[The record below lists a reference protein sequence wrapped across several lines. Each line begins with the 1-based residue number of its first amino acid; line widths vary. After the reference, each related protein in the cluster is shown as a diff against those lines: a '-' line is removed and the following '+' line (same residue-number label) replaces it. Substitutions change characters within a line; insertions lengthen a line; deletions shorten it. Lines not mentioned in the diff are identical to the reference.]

1 MSTAKDGSIEKVVE
15 AAVQAQVQK
24 MIVESLEGVEGLVG
38 RLVAAAMQQNVK
50 DGSSYRE
57 IPFIQKL
64 CRDTVQT
71 AATEAMKAWM
81 ADHHDALRAEVERQ
95 LTAQKKEI
103 ASALVLSLAKAAGSA
118 YSFKVVIGEQT

>member
-1 MSTAKDGSIEKVVE
+1 M
-15 AAVQAQVQK
+15 
-24 MIVESLEGVEGLVG
+24 
-38 RLVAAAMQQNVK
+38 
-50 DGSSYRE
+50 
-57 IPFIQKL
+57 
-64 CRDTVQT
+64 QT